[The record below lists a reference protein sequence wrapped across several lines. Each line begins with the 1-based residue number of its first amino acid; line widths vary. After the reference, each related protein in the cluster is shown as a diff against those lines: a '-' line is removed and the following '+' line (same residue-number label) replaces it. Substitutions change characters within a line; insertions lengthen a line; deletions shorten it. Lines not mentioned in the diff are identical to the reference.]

1 MEVIQELL
9 ELLKNELFITWE
21 DEITNKRLTRIIK
34 NATASMNN
42 KLGVEINYLEDELA
56 QNLFLQL
63 CVYIYNGVTNDF
75 DNNYYHEIN
84 QLRMYYEVNGV
95 DTDDPVDET
104 SVYCC
109 DSEGNRLLDLEG
121 YQLILEKEGE

>member
-9 ELLKNELFITWE
+9 ELLKDELFITWE

-34 NATASMNN
+34 NAVASMNN
-42 KLGVEINYLEDELA
+42 KLGAEINYLEDELA

-84 QLRMYYEVNGV
+84 QLRVYYEVKW
-95 DTDDPVDET
+95 
-104 SVYCC
+104 C
-109 DSEGNRLLDLEG
+109 R
-121 YQLILEKEGE
+121 